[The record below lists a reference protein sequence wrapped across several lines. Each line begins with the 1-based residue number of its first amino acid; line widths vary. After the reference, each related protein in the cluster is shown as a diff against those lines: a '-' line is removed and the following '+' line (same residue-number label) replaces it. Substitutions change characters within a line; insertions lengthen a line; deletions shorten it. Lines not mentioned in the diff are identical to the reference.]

1 MIKVLKGKPPAITI
15 QKEKGMNQKV
25 KGSIELNTRLYS
37 LFDLTNVTDEQ
48 FPIIITITEKKGG
61 NDSTKSQNTS

>member
-1 MIKVLKGKPPAITI
+1 
-15 QKEKGMNQKV
+15 MNQKV

-48 FPIIITITEKKGG
+48 FPVIITIVIKLFF
-61 NDSTKSQNTS
+61 